1 MLTDDEIF
9 LAIDDVPITK
19 DYVVAVGRAI
29 AAKVLEKLRP
39 AEPLA
44 VIGALERAAQLL
56 EDQASTLVDAHDYI
70 CIYPE
75 GDAKSLRDAL
85 EVFTRIGTGPSGV
98 TGSLK
103 ENDRA

>member
-19 DYVVAVGRAI
+19 DYVPAVARAI
-29 AAKVLEKLRP
+29 VAKVLEKLRP

-44 VIGALERAAQLL
+44 VIGALERAAQMR
-56 EDQASTLVDAHDYI
+56 EEQALQLAQATDYG
-70 CIYPE
+70 CTYPE

-85 EVFTRIGTGPSGV
+85 DAFVRMG
-98 TGSLK
+98 
-103 ENDRA
+103 AA